1 MLDGGA
7 GRSAGN
13 EGIKTRVLCLF
24 QQAVE
29 RKSSVNSPVSLDGK
43 RVPGLQAYQS
53 VQEYLRQDEWSILM
67 QITPL
72 AGRGV
77 R

>member
-1 MLDGGA
+1 MARQAELQMTKA
-7 GRSAGN
+7 SWVKVSR
-13 EGIKTRVLCLF
+13 LF
-24 QQAVE
+24 QQAAE
-29 RKSSVNSPVSLDGK
+29 RESSVDSPVSLDGK

-77 R
+77 W